1 MNTLKSILVVNIL
14 KSVLVLLILC
24 TLIPRVGAQ
33 DSSPQAGRSDY
44 DKNILK
50 LHISPITLNNF
61 GLQYERMLGKK
72 ISVAVSGRFMP
83 QGPVPFLDKL
93 ESIIDDPTTFSDLQ
107 TLQMGGTAV
116 IPEIRFYL
124 GRHDGPRGF
133 YIAPYTTFSRYN
145 LRLDDFLLRI
155 TDEDT
160 QTELRKELDL
170 LGNVRGFTGGL
181 MFGAQWR
188 FGKWVYLDWWFLGAS
203 YGSAK
208 GNLDATVPE
217 TLSQEWQDELR
228 DRIEGLSVPM
238 VKFEPTVH
246 AHGVNARIS
255 GPWAGIKSGLSIG
268 IKF

>member
-1 MNTLKSILVVNIL
+1 MKFAKSLLLMVMILTIIGPKVQ
-14 KSVLVLLILC
+14 
-24 TLIPRVGAQ
+24 AQ
-33 DSSPQAGRSDY
+33 QHDY
-44 DKNILK
+44 DKNVLK
-50 LHISPITLNNF
+50 LHLSPMLLNNY

-93 ESIIDDPTTFSDLQ
+93 ESIIDDPATFSDLQ
-107 TLQMGGTAV
+107 SLQMGGAAV
-116 IPEIRFYL
+116 TPEIRFYL

-133 YIAPYTTFSRYN
+133 YIAPYTSFSRYN
-145 LRLDDFLLRI
+145 LRLDDFLLTI

-160 QTELRKELDL
+160 QTELRKEMDL
-170 LGNVRGFTGGL
+170 QGSIKGFTGGL

-246 AHGVNARIS
+246 AHGVNSRIS
-255 GPWAGIKSGLSIG
+255 GPWAGIKSGLSLG